1 MKSTYIIG
9 VYDNDDQL
17 VETIMKLKEENISI
31 KDVHTPFPVHD
42 VLKLL
47 GKESRLPN
55 FAFLAGILAL
65 IVTFA
70 FLYWTTVI
78 SYPINYG
85 GKPYFSFPSYVVLIY
100 LITILV
106 TFLSTVAV
114 FQVLT
119 GLHPGKNETLFHD
132 RSTDDKFVI
141 AVEKGENAGHVQ
153 SLFREKGA
161 IEVFEK
167 EI

>member
-9 VYDNDDQL
+9 VYDSDDQL
-17 VETIMKLKEENISI
+17 VETIKKLKEENISI
-31 KDVHTPFPVHD
+31 RDVHTPFPVHD

-55 FAFLAGILAL
+55 FAFIAGIFA
-65 IVTFA
+65 IIGTFS
-70 FLYWTTVI
+70 FLYWSTVI

-85 GKPYFSFPSYVVLIY
+85 GKPVFSFPSYVVLIY
-100 LITILV
+100 LLTILI

-119 GLHPGKNETLFHD
+119 GLYPGKNEALLHD

-141 AVEKGENAGHVQ
+141 AVEKGENTEHVQ

-161 IEVFEK
+161 VEVFEK

>member
-9 VYDNDDQL
+9 VYENDDQL
-17 VETIMKLKEENISI
+17 VETIKDLKEKNIPI

-55 FAFLAGILAL
+55 FSFLAGIFAV
-65 IVTFA
+65 IATFA
-70 FLYWTTVI
+70 FLYWTKVI

-85 GKPYFSFPSYVVLIY
+85 GKPIFPFPSFVVLIY
-100 LITILV
+100 LLTILI
-106 TFLSTVAV
+106 TFASTVAV
-114 FQVLT
+114 FQLLT
-119 GLHPGKNETLFHD
+119 GLYPGKNEILLHEQ
-132 RSTDDKFVI
+132 STDDKFII
-141 AVEKGENAGHVQ
+141 AVQKGENAREVET
-153 SLFREKGA
+153 LFRSKGA
-161 IEVFEK
+161 VEVLEK